1 MEGSRKNENSNAMD
15 PPARKSHAAEESV
28 ANRPTNTT
36 EASRLANLLEGV
48 NFPATKKEIQAHLRA
63 RSLSGRLGTD
73 DIESSVQQYLKDN
86 ETYASTYDVELAVGL
101 VRMHGDNKDE
111 PPYARD
117 SALNRANSRRMGE
130 RIRRDP
136 YTEHE
141 SVGVAS
147 SRDVSPNT
155 PKGESV

>member
-1 MEGSRKNENSNAMD
+1 MERSRKNENTD
-15 PPARKSHAAEESV
+15 VKHTPARKSDAADESI

-36 EASRLANLLEGV
+36 KASKLANLLEGMK
-48 NFPATKKEIQAHLRA
+48 FPATKKEILAHLRA
-63 RSLSGRLGTD
+63 GSSSGRPGTD

-101 VRMHGDNKDE
+101 VRMHGDNKGE

-117 SALNRANSRRMGE
+117 TALNRANSRRTGE

-147 SRDVSPNT
+147 SKDVSPNT